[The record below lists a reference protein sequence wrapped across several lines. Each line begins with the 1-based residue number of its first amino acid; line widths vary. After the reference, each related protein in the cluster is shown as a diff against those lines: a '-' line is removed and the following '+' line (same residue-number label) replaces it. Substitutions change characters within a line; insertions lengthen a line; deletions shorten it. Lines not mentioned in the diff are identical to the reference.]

1 MADGAQVG
9 DFVSIHWSWVCE
21 VLDASALRRLMANMR
36 RYLALAN
43 QTL

>member
-1 MADGAQVG
+1 MRAWRAGEGTHV
-9 DFVSIHWSWVCE
+9 
-21 VLDASALRRLMANMR
+21 RLMANMR